1 MGRKILHSTLGG
13 WQYDFDCKQL
23 APGFGGHATA
33 VFLHHAAGHFQLIS
47 MATAMVRLALRG
59 VVTNDIDNAKA
70 LPFADQQVDHTVV
83 GVPLLGGG
91 IDGLIQQ
98 I

>member
-1 MGRKILHSTLGG
+1 MGWKILLSALGG
-13 WQYDFDCKQL
+13 RQYDFDRKQL
-23 APGFGGHATA
+23 APGVGGHAAA

-47 MATAMVRLALRG
+47 MAAAMVRLAFHRIG
-59 VVTNDIDNAKA
+59 TNDIDNAKA
-70 LPFADQQVDHTVV
+70 LSFADQQVDHTVV

>member
-1 MGRKILHSTLGG
+1 M
-13 WQYDFDCKQL
+13 
-23 APGFGGHATA
+23 
-33 VFLHHAAGHFQLIS
+33 AA
-47 MATAMVRLALRG
+47 AMVRLAFRRVG
-59 VVTNDIDNAKA
+59 ANDIDNAKA